1 MLTPPQAGTRW
12 DVIVVGA
19 GHNGLTAGALLA
31 RAGLSTLV
39 LERRDVVGGC
49 CVTEEIAPGCRA
61 STTSYIASML
71 RPEVIRQLDLGSHGL
86 RMVPCEPALQVALD
100 GGQVVA
106 AWNDPARTAAE
117 IERFSPADAR
127 SYLAADAELKALAAR
142 LQPLFLDLPP
152 DTRATGLRGG
162 RELLR
167 LGRRLRAVRGREL
180 EGLTTLLTGSLGQF
194 IDSRFSSRQA
204 KALLLANNLY
214 GKHGGPYQPGTLIGL
229 AFHLLS
235 GGEHAEQGFFGHV
248 LGGMGAISGAIA
260 SAGRAAGMQIATGTQ
275 VAQILVNGGR
285 AAGVALADGTEIAAD
300 TVLSGADPKRT
311 FLHLVDAAELP
322 GDFRAAV
329 GGIRMD
335 GPCGKVNLVLGA
347 EPQVRGMP
355 ADAGPGRRALFTL
368 PPDLAVADACY
379 DHAKRGVL
387 AGADQLFID
396 CVVASAVDPSL
407 APPGRHIMTC
417 FVQYLPYRLAE
428 GTWDGRR
435 DELGDRVLARIGRF
449 APNVPGAVIA
459 RQVLTP
465 LDLEREY
472 GLTEGNI
479 FHGDIA
485 LDQLFHMRPVPGW
498 ARYATPVPGLYL
510 CGAGAHPGGGVTGAP
525 GYNAARRVLADLR
538 RQRRR
543 PRAPGHVTRSRAAGT
558 GRRQRRPGAETAPTR
573 GDDLPTAVPPGAP
586 SSEPGEVPASTPP
599 VRRTTRE
606 VGQSARQAFPGGA
619 R

>member
-71 RPEVIRQLDLGSHGL
+71 RPEVIRELDLGSHGL

-100 GGQVVA
+100 GGEVVA
-106 AWNDPARTAAE
+106 AWNDPVRTAAE

-127 SYLAADAELKALAAR
+127 SYLATDAELKALAAR

-152 DTRATGLRGG
+152 DTRATGLRGC

-167 LGRRLRAVRGREL
+167 LGRRLRGVRGREL

-194 IDSRFSSRQA
+194 IDSRFESRQA

-260 SAGRAAGMQIATGTQ
+260 SAGRAAGMQIATGTP
-275 VAQILVNGGR
+275 VARILVNGGR
-285 AAGVALADGTEIAAD
+285 AAGVALADGTEIAAG

-311 FLHLVDAAELP
+311 FLHLVEAAELP

-329 GGIRMD
+329 AGIKMD
-335 GPCGKVNLVLGA
+335 GPCGKVNLVLDA

-379 DHAKRGVL
+379 DHAKRGEL

-396 CVVASAVDPSL
+396 CVVASAVDASL

-449 APNVPGAVIA
+449 APNVPAAVVA

-485 LDQLFHMRPVPGW
+485 PDQLFHMRPVPGW

-538 RQRRR
+538 RERRR
-543 PRAPGHVTRSRAAGT
+543 PRAPAS
-558 GRRQRRPGAETAPTR
+558 
-573 GDDLPTAVPPGAP
+573 VPPP
-586 SSEPGEVPASTPP
+586 
-599 VRRTTRE
+599 RRTARE
-606 VGQSARQAFPGGA
+606 AAR
-619 R
+619 